1 MERINCTDYKLGVLA
16 IKYIP
21 IIMFLIMWIHTGLL
35 IFGINGPCAD
45 VIAGSAIIPSILI
58 FSMSNLFKFCYIHK
72 LLTIYALAVDLCIN
86 FHRLIGFGYLVEEFR
101 ILMFIIGT
109 ILFFLLLLKCDFLF
123 KYRIFI
129 YNSSLFACRFM
140 PCALYFCNLFV
151 HSILLFAP
159 KSQS

>member
-1 MERINCTDYKLGVLA
+1 MEKVSCTDYKLGILA

-21 IIMFLIMWIHTGLL
+21 IIMFLIMWLHTGLL

-72 LLTIYALAVDLCIN
+72 LLTIYALSVDLCIN
-86 FHRLIGFGYLVEEFR
+86 FH

-109 ILFFLLLLKCDFLF
+109 ILFFLLLLKFK
-123 KYRIFI
+123 KYR
-129 YNSSLFACRFM
+129 YKC
-140 PCALYFCNLFV
+140 C
-151 HSILLFAP
+151 ILRD
-159 KSQS
+159 

>member
-1 MERINCTDYKLGVLA
+1 MERINCTDYKLGMLA

-35 IFGINGPCAD
+35 ILGINGPCAD

-86 FHRLIGFGYLVEEFR
+86 FQRLIGFGYLVEELR
-101 ILMFIIGT
+101 TLMFIIGI
-109 ILFFLLLLKCDFLF
+109 ILFFLLLLKFK
-123 KYRIFI
+123 KYR
-129 YNSSLFACRFM
+129 YKC
-140 PCALYFCNLFV
+140 C
-151 HSILLFAP
+151 ILRN
-159 KSQS
+159 

>member
-1 MERINCTDYKLGVLA
+1 MERINCTDYKLSILA

-35 IFGINGPCAD
+35 ILGIDGPCAD

-72 LLTIYALAVDLCIN
+72 LLTMYALAVDLCIN
-86 FHRLIGFGYLVEEFR
+86 FQRLIGFGYLVEELR

-109 ILFFLLLLKCDFLF
+109 ILLFLLLLKFK
-123 KYRIFI
+123 KYR
-129 YNSSLFACRFM
+129 YKC
-140 PCALYFCNLFV
+140 C
-151 HSILLFAP
+151 ILRN
-159 KSQS
+159 

>member
-1 MERINCTDYKLGVLA
+1 MERINCTDYKLGMLA

-35 IFGINGPCAD
+35 ILGINGLCAD

-72 LLTIYALAVDLCIN
+72 LLTIYALSIDLCIN
-86 FHRLIGFGYLVEEFR
+86 FQRLIGFGYLVGELR

-109 ILFFLLLLKCDFLF
+109 ILFFLLLLKFK
-123 KYRIFI
+123 KYR
-129 YNSSLFACRFM
+129 YKC
-140 PCALYFCNLFV
+140 C
-151 HSILLFAP
+151 ILRE
-159 KSQS
+159 